1 MFIYEKVD
9 FTETT
14 ININI
19 QIKNVVLFI
28 LIFILGNKYFFLIL
42 SLLLILSPPLFN
54 YMNVYSLL
62 F

>member
-1 MFIYEKVD
+1 MFIYEKDD